1 MIRVI
6 TIIVLAVFFPMQ
18 LYAVDFGGF
27 GTDTQVEY
35 FIPRGPDIP
44 KKVYGVPKPPDKL
57 QEKGDLKLTE
67 KILEEPPE
75 AAGVEK
81 SGTNWWLWGGLAVVA
96 GGVAALA
103 AGGGGG
109 SKSGGA
115 PVGGGTT
122 TTTVTGSW

>member
-6 TIIVLAVFFPMQ
+6 TMIVLAAFFPMQ
-18 LYAVDFGGF
+18 LYAEDLGGF

-35 FIPRGPDIP
+35 FVPRGPDKP
-44 KKVYGVPKPPDKL
+44 KFEDVVPRAPDTS
-57 QEKGDLKLTE
+57 QEQRDQKLTE
-67 KILEEPPE
+67 KILQEPPK
-75 AAGVEK
+75 AVVAEK

-109 SKSGGA
+109 KGGNTA
-115 PVGGGTT
+115 TS
-122 TTTVTGSW
+122 TGSGTVSW